1 MSPFTHCSPTGTVS
15 VSVSASNVDLLY
27 SLFQAVEDP
36 ITEDSA
42 YNSFQY
48 WRVPLPELDLS
59 LLEDANDHSQ
69 TEKRSN
75 VKDSNSDAME
85 T

>member
-1 MSPFTHCSPTGTVS
+1 M
-15 VSVSASNVDLLY
+15 DLLY
-27 SLFQAVEDP
+27 SVFQAVEDP
-36 ITEDSA
+36 NIEDCA

-59 LLEDANDHSQ
+59 LLEDASDHSQ

-75 VKDSNSDAME
+75 VKDCNSDAME